1 MTIVYF
7 VPRSSGDKSTV
18 DIRET
23 ATNDLVRAFLDP
35 AIWKTLSDSGIDLKS
50 GSIFSE
56 LGALQVLLKRGSRN
70 DKSYARKYD

>member
-7 VPRSSGDKSTV
+7 VARSSGGKSTV
-18 DIRET
+18 GIGE
-23 ATNDLVRAFLDP
+23 AQTNDGLRAFLAP

-70 DKSYARKYD
+70 DKSYSRKYD